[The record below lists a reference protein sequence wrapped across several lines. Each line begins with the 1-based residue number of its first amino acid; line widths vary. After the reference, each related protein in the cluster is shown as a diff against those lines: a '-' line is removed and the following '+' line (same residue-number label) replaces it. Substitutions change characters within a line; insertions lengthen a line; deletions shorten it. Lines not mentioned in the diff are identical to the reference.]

1 MVVMTLHPDSL
12 FMKMKNYNL
21 KAEFVDDEFYTLSEI
36 MNLTGLS
43 SVTLWRI
50 RKRYGISGQ
59 QFGRDKVYI
68 GRTVNEM
75 MKAYMMGLLSK
86 KDEALS

>member
-1 MVVMTLHPDSL
+1 
-12 FMKMKNYNL
+12 MKKKYNL
-21 KAEFVDDEFYTLSEI
+21 KAQFVDHEFYTLSEI

-75 MKAYMMGLLSK
+75 MKAYMMGLLNK
-86 KDEALS
+86 KDEELS

>member
-1 MVVMTLHPDSL
+1 
-12 FMKMKNYNL
+12 MKNYNL

-86 KDEALS
+86 KDEELS

>member
-1 MVVMTLHPDSL
+1 
-12 FMKMKNYNL
+12 MKNYNL
-21 KAEFVDDEFYTLSEI
+21 KDEFVDDEFYTLSEI

-86 KDEALS
+86 KDEELS